1 MAGRDF
7 INRYLYYAL
16 IFVLSAVCLFF
27 LPMLGTE
34 MGMAFV
40 LPNTVIGWVI
50 FIVSNLCSATL
61 NVLMF
66 HFFIKQ
72 GKVNIKQDP
81 AYIAANELL
90 QEIEPQY
97 VEKALSPREWHRK
110 QYRNKGISIFVF
122 TVVGTISF
130 GQAILVFDLVKFLSQ
145 AITLIFGLVFGFM
158 EMKAVEEFW
167 TVEYPDY
174 ARARVKQIAQEAEQK
189 KKEEEL
195 KAQMPA
201 PVPTPAPMPM
211 PPMPSIPYQQIP
223 TKEDGTPQQVIYLY
237 PGMVPNTNNV
247 PTQQ

>member
-1 MAGRDF
+1 MSSRDF
-7 INRYLYYAL
+7 INKYLYYAL
-16 IFVLSAVCLFF
+16 IFVLSLVCLFF

-34 MGMAFV
+34 MGMEFI

-72 GKVNIKQDP
+72 GKVNIKHDT

-97 VEKALSPREWHRK
+97 VEKALSPREWHKK

-122 TVVGTISF
+122 TVIGTISF

-167 TVEYPDY
+167 TIEYPDY
-174 ARARVKQIAQEAEQK
+174 ARARVKQI
-189 KKEEEL
+189 KEEEEQKRL
-195 KAQMPA
+195 EEEQKAKLSVMTPTQ
-201 PVPTPAPMPM
+201 VPMS
-211 PPMPSIPYQQIP
+211 SISYQQIP
-223 TKEDGTPQQVIYLY
+223 VKEEGTQQPVVYLY

-247 PTQQ
+247 LNQ